1 MQCKNRRNG
10 KDLSNHHHHPC
21 RRWAVTVSLDQASRR
36 TSVACVVGTTVTA
49 KWSKAPSHGPLRSW
63 VSAAQSPHALGLRL
77 MDVWVLEPGPLSGF
91 PHRSGVWMS
100 GLASSDTQPHLAVPR
115 DTWLLGLNLWPTA
128 CKLGVASLWGSL
140 PPDDS
145 VSSPIPHCPKVTLRC
160 SRSLW
165 EPDICSSK
173 RLTALT
179 TTWVSLHL
187 LLLPSLGAAAS
198 ASHTCK

>member
-1 MQCKNRRNG
+1 MCGGDNSHCKVVKGTFSRAPKKLG
-10 KDLSNHHHHPC
+10 ECSSKPPC
-21 RRWAVTVSLDQASRR
+21 PGSEAGG
-36 TSVACVVGTTVTA
+36 C
-49 KWSKAPSHGPLRSW
+49 
-63 VSAAQSPHALGLRL
+63 LGLGT
-77 MDVWVLEPGPLSGF
+77 WALSGF
-91 PHRSGVWMS
+91 PHCSGVRVS

-145 VSSPIPHCPKVTLRC
+145 MSSPVPHCPKVTLRC
-160 SRSLW
+160 SRSPW
-165 EPDICSSK
+165 EPDICSFK

-187 LLLPSLGAAAS
+187 LLLPSPGAAAS
-198 ASHTCK
+198 TSHTCK